1 VSDIGQSTL
10 LRLNTQLE
18 VIPLLLTGAAPEAI
32 AWRPSSGKWSAHE
45 NLAHLARHHAVF
57 LERVGRILSE
67 DSPELGRYSAETDA
81 EWPAWSTLTT
91 TEVLARMT
99 TLRSEIKD
107 LIKNLTDGQS
117 NRIGVHPLFG
127 AMTVRLWIEFFLV
140 HEAHH
145 LYVMMIRLGEAKRS
159 MAG

>member
-1 VSDIGQSTL
+1 
-10 LRLNTQLE
+10 
-18 VIPLLLTGAAPEAI
+18 
-32 AWRPSSGKWSAHE
+32 
-45 NLAHLARHHAVF
+45 
-57 LERVGRILSE
+57 
-67 DSPELGRYSAETDA
+67 
-81 EWPAWSTLTT
+81 
-91 TEVLARMT
+91 MT